1 MFSSDL
7 ALEMLPLASVVVS
20 LLLSCLILRIPVGEG
35 VTFSTVVFVFSLFCL
50 SPIVL
55 AAVALNTIVRIPFLP
70 ELFSFEKIIS
80 WNEWYQIVS
89 FEAAGNVGL
98 ELCYLLVFI
107 FLSFSVAVWLTSAIL
122 GWRLPK
128 GARFFSSVVL
138 VSLVIFLVS
147 ISVFGRL

>member
-1 MFSSDL
+1 MFSFDL
-7 ALEMLPLASVVVS
+7 ALEMLPLASVLIS
-20 LLLSCLILRIPVGEG
+20 ILLSCLMLRIPLGEG
-35 VTFSTVVFVFSLFCL
+35 MIFGTVAFVLSLFCL
-50 SPIVL
+50 SPVVL
-55 AAVALNTIVRIPFLP
+55 VVVALNAFVRVPFLP

-98 ELCYLLVFI
+98 ELSFLLVFI
-107 FLSFSVAVWLTSAIL
+107 FLSFSVAVWLTSAVL

-138 VSLVIFLVS
+138 VSLAVFLVS